1 MKILALDSSAVS
13 VSAAVW
19 DSGRITASEF
29 MNAGL
34 THSQTLMPMIERV
47 CEQAGVSCSDI
58 DLFAVTNGPGSFTGI
73 RIGVSTV
80 KGLAF
85 PDNADCIG
93 VSTLETAAMNMLG
106 TDCVAVSVMDA
117 RCAQVYTASFDVR
130 GNNVRRITEDTAMS
144 IDELGEQIKK
154 YKKPVYFVGDGA
166 NLCYEKLKDKSDNV
180 NVLQGDS
187 IYQNAENVCR
197 LAFKYADKAYKGEYL
212 VPFYLRP
219 SQAERELKAKR
230 GIKNDSNRS

>member
-1 MKILALDSSAVS
+1 MKILGLDSSAVS
-13 VSAAVW
+13 VSVAVW

-47 CEQAGVSCSDI
+47 CGQAGVGCADI
-58 DLFAVTNGPGSFTGI
+58 DLFAVTKGPGSFTGI
-73 RIGVSTV
+73 RIGISTV

-85 PDNADCIG
+85 PGNTDCIG
-93 VSTLETAAMNMLG
+93 VSTLETAAVNMLG

-117 RCAQVYTASFDVR
+117 RCAQVYTASFDVCE
-130 GNNVRRITEDTAMS
+130 NAVRRITEDSAMR
-144 IDELGEQIKK
+144 IDELAEQIEK
-154 YKKPVYFVGDGA
+154 YNKPVYFVGDGA
-166 NLCYEKLKDKSDNV
+166 SLCYSALKDKLENV
-180 NVLQGDS
+180 YVLQGNR

-230 GIKNDSNRS
+230 GIKNDCDRG